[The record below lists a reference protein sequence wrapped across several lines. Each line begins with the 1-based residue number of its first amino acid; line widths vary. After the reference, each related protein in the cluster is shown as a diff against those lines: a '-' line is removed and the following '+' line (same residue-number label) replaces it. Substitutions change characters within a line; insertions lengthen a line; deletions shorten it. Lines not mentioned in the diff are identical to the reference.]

1 MSSKKFGPTASLL
14 RSSRL
19 FSLPP
24 PLPRPA
30 QDLLGHVQ
38 SNKMSDTATLPH
50 PIQQAIVTTPSG
62 LARGDWGLKRQLPLK
77 STTNTSTPLF
87 RINAVDTREH
97 ITDYDSAS
105 DLTLTLNK
113 VQELRLPVTDL
124 APRGRKSREGAR
136 LSAFEPDMDNTD
148 PEAKLAKQDW
158 QRKVGKEGAR
168 ETVKD
173 DEEGGPTTR
182 WKFKGPWVAGMTQG
196 DFDAWVTKELKKRKP
211 EFMAFLREHRAQQ
224 LRNERL
230 KAARE
235 NGTDVAAVEGSGL
248 SEPELTDYLR
258 KLRQDYNL
266 ASELAGLINTFLD
279 LPSIPSGPGKRTNFL
294 SSYEATEK
302 PPPSTH
308 PSAGLTYVRS
318 DAFLNNHP
326 IFGPQARQDPVEA
339 RVLAGS
345 RTQGFNT
352 SFQGKVGV
360 AGLVAQPPP
369 DSGRI
374 RSVPDSKELDEM
386 RDGPDRRQAT
396 IDEKGTSI
404 GLGTPGGNRIWVE
417 PTTLSVDA
425 RGRTQL
431 KTANPNHAAVNVKL
445 GKTQVSDLDIRRETA
460 VPFNIPAGNPMARR
474 LDTPRRQEGASSG
487 VGSILE
493 ALGDKPRAAGG
504 ARRS

>member
-1 MSSKKFGPTASLL
+1 MSSKRFGPTANLL

-105 DLTLTLNK
+105 DLTLTLKK
-113 VQELRLPVTDL
+113 VQELRLPVTDI
-124 APRGRKSREGAR
+124 APRAKRIKDNRIST
-136 LSAFEPDMDNTD
+136 FEPDMDNTD
-148 PEAKLAKQDW
+148 PEAKLAKAKWIKTDE
-158 QRKVGKEGAR
+158 KKDGKKE
-168 ETVKD
+168 ET
-173 DEEGGPTTR
+173 EATTR

-196 DFDAWVTKELKKRKP
+196 DFDVWVTKELKKRKP
-211 EFMAFLREHRAQQ
+211 EFMAFLREQRVQQ
-224 LRNERL
+224 LGKERRT
-230 KAARE
+230 AARTA
-235 NGTDVAAVEGSGL
+235 GTDLTAAESNMI
-248 SEPELTDYLR
+248 SEQEMAEYLR
-258 KLRQDYNL
+258 ALRQDYNL
-266 ASELAGLINTFLD
+266 ASELAGHITKFLD
-279 LPSIPSGPGKRTNFL
+279 LPSLPSPPGGGSKL
-294 SSYEATEK
+294 LAQYDATEK

-326 IFGPQARQDPVEA
+326 IFGPQARHDPVEA
-339 RVLAGS
+339 RILAGS

-374 RSVPDSKELDEM
+374 RSIPESKELDEM

-417 PTTLSVDA
+417 PTVLSVDA

-474 LDTPRRQEGASSG
+474 LDTPRRPGGGSSG
-487 VGSILE
+487 MEDIME
-493 ALGDKPRAAGG
+493 ALGSTPRAAAG